1 MAEPRRRVTGKRAA
15 KPPAV
20 SPSPPVA
27 SGKHRLTSERSAPE
41 VLQPDPLRRLF
52 DELNQPGLE
61 RFKQALRSRN
71 VPFTNAQ
78 VSDIVKGSASRQIF
92 APRQRFVGR

>member
-1 MAEPRRRVTGKRAA
+1 MTESRRRMTGKRAA
-15 KPPAV
+15 DPPA
-20 SPSPPVA
+20 PSPVA
-27 SGKHRLTSERSAPE
+27 SGSPSGAAKHRLTGKQ
-41 VLQPDPLRRLF
+41 QPDPLRRLF

-92 APRQRFVGR
+92 APRQRFVG